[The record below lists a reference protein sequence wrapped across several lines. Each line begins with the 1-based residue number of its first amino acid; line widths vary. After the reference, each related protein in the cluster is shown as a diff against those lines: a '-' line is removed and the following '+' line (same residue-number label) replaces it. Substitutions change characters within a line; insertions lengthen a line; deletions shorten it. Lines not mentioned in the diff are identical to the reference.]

1 MKLDEYPN
9 LKDRIGE
16 LDEGAASWQ
25 SSSTLRN
32 VTAAA
37 IVIVVVLFLREQLIP
52 AIAVTAVLLLILIP
66 YFLEFRRAEESWDR
80 ISASDRSQ
88 LEQDAANGE
97 AFGNALLLN
106 QYVLVQ
112 EQAGL
117 FLIRMKHLSSVSI
130 RIAKPS
136 ETHGISGQ
144 NGGDTFLVSFRD
156 RDGHEY
162 RVLYPSRFGVS
173 EADVLAML
181 KSRMEPENPDITYQR
196 G

>member
-1 MKLDEYPN
+1 MN
-9 LKDRIGE
+9 
-16 LDEGAASWQ
+16 
-25 SSSTLRN
+25 
-32 VTAAA
+32 
-37 IVIVVVLFLREQLIP
+37 F
-52 AIAVTAVLLLILIP
+52 LLILIP

-106 QYVLVQ
+106 RYVLVQ

-117 FLIRMKHLSSVSI
+117 FLIRMKQLSSVSI

>member
-1 MKLDEYPN
+1 MEKC
-9 LKDRIGE
+9 
-16 LDEGAASWQ
+16 
-25 SSSTLRN
+25 
-32 VTAAA
+32 
-37 IVIVVVLFLREQLIP
+37 
-52 AIAVTAVLLLILIP
+52 
-66 YFLEFRRAEESWDR
+66 
-80 ISASDRSQ
+80 SAM
-88 LEQDAANGE
+88 
-97 AFGNALLLN
+97 LLN
-106 QYVLVQ
+106 RYVLVQ

-117 FLIRMKHLSSVSI
+117 FLIRMKQLSSVSI

-156 RDGHEY
+156 WDGHEY